1 MEKFISGAILTKG
14 ISKDGLTNLLNGIE
28 YAVIDEGL
36 DVITEEV
43 DNIIEVLRKN
53 KPGEETEEW
62 IKKFKNQVDALDKII
77 EINIGKIEI
86 IFERIFKDWDEYQ
99 ETNINVINLEE
110 NQEEEEVNNEDKSES
125 VEETNEEKNVEIESE
140 DKVVEEEQEE
150 ETSSMDESTDVVE
163 EAKDLEDNS
172 NIDLEIEI
180 PVDHIETDE
189 TNEEEPAIEEKEET
203 QEGEKDE

>member
-36 DVITEEV
+36 DVITEEA

-62 IKKFKNQVDALDKII
+62 IKKFKNQIDALDKII

-86 IFERIFKDWDEYQ
+86 IFERIFKDWEEYQ
-99 ETNINVINLEE
+99 ASNINVINLEE
-110 NQEEEEVNNEDKSES
+110 NQEVNNEDKSEL

-140 DKVVEEEQEE
+140 DKVVEEEHEEVVQEE
-150 ETSSMDESTDVVE
+150 T
-163 EAKDLEDNS
+163 KDLEDNS
-172 NIDLEIEI
+172 NIELEVDI

-189 TNEEEPAIEEKEET
+189 TNEKEPAVEEKEET

>member
-36 DVITEEV
+36 DVITEEA

-62 IKKFKNQVDALDKII
+62 IKKFKNQIDALDKII

-86 IFERIFKDWDEYQ
+86 IFERIFKDWEEYQ
-99 ETNINVINLEE
+99 ASNINVINLEE
-110 NQEEEEVNNEDKSES
+110 NQEVNNEDKSEI

-140 DKVVEEEQEE
+140 DKVVEEEHEEVVQEE
-150 ETSSMDESTDVVE
+150 T
-163 EAKDLEDNS
+163 KDLEDNS
-172 NIDLEIEI
+172 NIELEVDI

-189 TNEEEPAIEEKEET
+189 TNEKEPAVEEKEET

>member
-36 DVITEEV
+36 DVITEEA

-62 IKKFKNQVDALDKII
+62 IKKFKNQIDALDKII

-86 IFERIFKDWDEYQ
+86 IFERIFKDWEEYQ
-99 ETNINVINLEE
+99 AANINVINLEE
-110 NQEEEEVNNEDKSES
+110 NQEVNNEDKSEL
-125 VEETNEEKNVEIESE
+125 VEETDEEKNVEIESE
-140 DKVVEEEQEE
+140 DKVVEEEHEEVVQEE
-150 ETSSMDESTDVVE
+150 T
-163 EAKDLEDNS
+163 KDLEDNS
-172 NIDLEIEI
+172 NIELEVDI

-189 TNEEEPAIEEKEET
+189 TNEKEPAVEEKEET

>member
-36 DVITEEV
+36 DVITEEA

-62 IKKFKNQVDALDKII
+62 IKKFKNQIDALDKII

-86 IFERIFKDWDEYQ
+86 IFERIFKDWEEYQ
-99 ETNINVINLEE
+99 ATNINVINLEE
-110 NQEEEEVNNEDKSES
+110 NQEVNNEDKSEL
-125 VEETNEEKNVEIESE
+125 VEETDEEKNVEIESE
-140 DKVVEEEQEE
+140 DKVVEEEHEEVVQEE
-150 ETSSMDESTDVVE
+150 T
-163 EAKDLEDNS
+163 KDLEDNS
-172 NIDLEIEI
+172 NIELEVDI

-189 TNEEEPAIEEKEET
+189 TNEKEPAVEEKEET

>member
-36 DVITEEV
+36 DVITEEA

-62 IKKFKNQVDALDKII
+62 IKKFKNQIDALDKII

-86 IFERIFKDWDEYQ
+86 IFERIFKDWEEYQ
-99 ETNINVINLEE
+99 ASNINVINLEE
-110 NQEEEEVNNEDKSES
+110 NQEVNNEDKSEL
-125 VEETNEEKNVEIESE
+125 VEETDEDKNVEIESE
-140 DKVVEEEQEE
+140 DKVVEEEHEEVVQEE
-150 ETSSMDESTDVVE
+150 T
-163 EAKDLEDNS
+163 KDLEDNS
-172 NIDLEIEI
+172 NIELEVDI

-189 TNEEEPAIEEKEET
+189 TNEKEPAVEEKEET

>member
-36 DVITEEV
+36 DVITEEA

-62 IKKFKNQVDALDKII
+62 IKKFKNQIDALDKII

-86 IFERIFKDWDEYQ
+86 IFERIFKDWEEYQ
-99 ETNINVINLEE
+99 ASNINVINLEE
-110 NQEEEEVNNEDKSES
+110 NQEVNNEDKSEL
-125 VEETNEEKNVEIESE
+125 VEETDEEKNVEIESE
-140 DKVVEEEQEE
+140 DKVVEEEHEEVVQEE
-150 ETSSMDESTDVVE
+150 T
-163 EAKDLEDNS
+163 KDLEDNS
-172 NIDLEIEI
+172 NIELEVDI

-189 TNEEEPAIEEKEET
+189 TNEKEPAVEEKEET

>member
-36 DVITEEV
+36 DVITEEA

-62 IKKFKNQVDALDKII
+62 IKKFKNQIDALDKII

-86 IFERIFKDWDEYQ
+86 IFERIFKDWEEYQ
-99 ETNINVINLEE
+99 STNINVINLEE
-110 NQEEEEVNNEDKSES
+110 NQEVNNEDKSEL
-125 VEETNEEKNVEIESE
+125 VEETNEENNEENNVEIESE
-140 DKVVEEEQEE
+140 DKVVEEEHEEVVQEE
-150 ETSSMDESTDVVE
+150 T
-163 EAKDLEDNS
+163 KDLEDNS
-172 NIDLEIEI
+172 NIELEVDI

-189 TNEEEPAIEEKEET
+189 TNEKEPAVEEKEET